1 MITRACL
8 VLHQFFHS
16 FKLSK
21 SNICYAYCDACMV
34 FDDAGNSYLSASVCL
49 KHKTIRLKIH
59 TRFAWLWS
67 RQLSSIHAF
76 VLCVAHAVQQN
87 VFIFTQWCSKI
98 REDFSHSSGGPQSLS
113 LWPLSDLSLW
123 CPLEAEKHDLCVGAS
138 LFVSC
143 LSIPTRKVRA
153 ERFKGTSTVMGSTGG
168 RFERRLNP
176 WPLSEY
182 LL

>member
-1 MITRACL
+1 MAFYCL
-8 VLHQFFHS
+8 
-16 FKLSK
+16 
-21 SNICYAYCDACMV
+21 
-34 FDDAGNSYLSASVCL
+34 GNFYLSVSVSL
-49 KHKTIRLKIH
+49 SSKTIRLKIH
-59 TRFAWLWS
+59 NWFAWLWS
-67 RQLSSIHAF
+67 WQLSSIHAS
-76 VLCVAHAVQQN
+76 VLCEAQALQQN

-153 ERFKGTSTVMGSTGG
+153 ERFKGMSTVMGSTDEGLKDNLMLDPYQSICCKSHKWILWNLV
-168 RFERRLNP
+168 RRHQF
-176 WPLSEY
+176 
-182 LL
+182 

>member
-1 MITRACL
+1 
-8 VLHQFFHS
+8 
-16 FKLSK
+16 
-21 SNICYAYCDACMV
+21 MV
-34 FDDAGNSYLSASVCL
+34 SDHIGNSYLSANVSLRC
-49 KHKTIRLKIH
+49 KTIRLKIH

-67 RQLSSIHAF
+67 QQLSSIHAF
-76 VLCVAHAVQQN
+76 VLCEAQALQQN

-98 REDFSHSSGGPQSLS
+98 REDFSHSSGGPQLLS
-113 LWPLSDLSLW
+113 LWPLSDPSLW

-153 ERFKGTSTVMGSTGG
+153 DRFKDTSTVMGSTG
-168 RFERRLNP
+168 RWFERWLNP

>member
-1 MITRACL
+1 
-8 VLHQFFHS
+8 
-16 FKLSK
+16 
-21 SNICYAYCDACMV
+21 MV
-34 FDDAGNSYLSASVCL
+34 FDQAGNLSANFSLRC
-49 KHKTIRLKIH
+49 KAIRLKIH

-67 RQLSSIHAF
+67 RRLSSIHAF
-76 VLCVAHAVQQN
+76 VLCESQAVQQN

-153 ERFKGTSTVMGSTGG
+153 ERFKGMSTVIGSVDR

-176 WPLSEY
+176 WPLSEC